1 MIIAIDG
8 PAGAGKST
16 ISKLVAKK
24 IQFQYV
30 DTGAMY
36 RAITLH
42 FLEKGVSPDQAAA
55 EVANLNASIKM
66 NGQQIFF
73 NGKDVSRQIRSLEV
87 NQAVS
92 DYAAIPAIRF
102 LLVEL
107 QREIGKDQDIVA
119 DGRDMGTYVF
129 PEAEL
134 KIFLTASVEV
144 RAKRRF
150 DEMRNKGESVEWA
163 DIVHN
168 IRERDRIDSERE
180 MAPLKKADD
189 AIEVDTSDLTIQQ
202 VVDRILDLIQSKKQ
216 AEAKL

>member
-16 ISKLVAKK
+16 ISKLVAKEL
-24 IQFQYV
+24 QFQYV

-42 FLEKGVSPDQAAA
+42 FLGQGISPEDAA
-55 EVANLNASIKM
+55 ENAANLRASIQM
-66 NGQQIFF
+66 NGQQIVF
-73 NGKDVSRQIRSLEV
+73 NGRDVSREIRSLEV

-92 DYAAIPAIRF
+92 AYAAIPAIRIF
-102 LLVEL
+102 LVKL
-107 QREIGKDQDIVA
+107 QRQIGKDQNIVV
-119 DGRDMGTYVF
+119 DGRDIGTYVF

-150 DEMRNKGESVEWA
+150 DEMRAKGEAVEWA
-163 DIVHN
+163 DIVEN

-189 AIEVDTSDLTIQQ
+189 AVEVDTSDLTIQE
-202 VVDRILDLIQSKKQ
+202 VVDRILDLIQDKKR
-216 AEAKL
+216 AEVKS

>member
-66 NGQQIFF
+66 NGQEIYF
-73 NGKDVSRQIRSLEV
+73 NGRDVSRQIRSLEV

-92 DYAAIPAIRF
+92 AYAAIPAIRF

-144 RAKRRF
+144 RARRRF

-202 VVDRILDLIQSKKQ
+202 VVDRILDLIQLKKQ

>member
-16 ISKLVAKK
+16 ISKLVAKEL
-24 IQFQYV
+24 QFQYV

-42 FLEKGVSPDQAAA
+42 FLGQGISPEDAA
-55 EVANLNASIKM
+55 ENAANLRASIQM
-66 NGQQIFF
+66 NGQQIVF
-73 NGKDVSRQIRSLEV
+73 NGRDVSREIRSLEV

-92 DYAAIPAIRF
+92 AYAAIPAIRIF
-102 LLVEL
+102 LVKL
-107 QREIGKDQDIVA
+107 QRQIGKDQNIVV
-119 DGRDMGTYVF
+119 DGRDIGTYVF

-150 DEMRNKGESVEWA
+150 DEMRAKGEAVEWA
-163 DIVHN
+163 DIVEN

-189 AIEVDTSDLTIQQ
+189 AVEVDTSNLSIQE
-202 VVDRILDLIQSKKQ
+202 VVDRILDLIQDKKR
-216 AEAKL
+216 AEVKS

>member
-16 ISKLVAKK
+16 ISKLVAKEL
-24 IQFQYV
+24 QFQYV

-42 FLEKGVSPDQAAA
+42 FLDQGISPEDAAGQAA
-55 EVANLNASIKM
+55 NLRASIEM
-66 NGQQIFF
+66 NGHQIVF
-73 NGKDVSRQIRSLEV
+73 NGRDVSREIRSLEV

-92 DYAAIPAIRF
+92 AYAAIPAIRVF
-102 LLVEL
+102 LVSL
-107 QREIGKDQDIVA
+107 QRQIGKDQDIVV
-119 DGRDMGTYVF
+119 DGRDIGTYVF
-129 PEAEL
+129 PEAEV

-150 DEMRNKGESVEWA
+150 DEMRAKGEDVEWA
-163 DIVHN
+163 DIVEN

-189 AIEVDTSDLTIQQ
+189 AVEVDTSDLTIQE
-202 VVDRILDLIQSKKQ
+202 VVDCILDLIQSKKR
-216 AEAKL
+216 AEVQS

>member
-16 ISKLVAKK
+16 ISKLVAKEL
-24 IQFQYV
+24 QFQYV

-42 FLEKGVSPDQAAA
+42 FLDQGISPEDAAEQAA
-55 EVANLNASIKM
+55 NLRASIQM
-66 NGQQIFF
+66 NGHQIVF
-73 NGKDVSRQIRSLEV
+73 NGRDVSREIRSLEV

-92 DYAAIPAIRF
+92 AYAAVPAIRIF
-102 LLVEL
+102 LVKL
-107 QREIGKDQDIVA
+107 QRQIGKDQDIVV
-119 DGRDMGTYVF
+119 DGRDIGTYVF
-129 PEAEL
+129 PEAEV
-134 KIFLTASVEV
+134 KIFLTASVDV

-150 DEMRNKGESVEWA
+150 DEMRAKGEAVEWT
-163 DIVHN
+163 DIVEN

-189 AIEVDTSDLTIQQ
+189 AVEMDTSDLTIQE
-202 VVDRILDLIQSKKQ
+202 VVDRILDLIQSKKR
-216 AEAKL
+216 AEVRA

>member
-163 DIVHN
+163 DIVYN
-168 IRERDRIDSERE
+168 ICERDRIDSERE

>member
-16 ISKLVAKK
+16 ISKLVAKEL
-24 IQFQYV
+24 QFQYV

-42 FLEKGVSPDQAAA
+42 FLGQGISPEDAAGQAA
-55 EVANLNASIKM
+55 NLRASIQM
-66 NGQQIFF
+66 NGQQIVF
-73 NGKDVSRQIRSLEV
+73 NGRDVSREIRSLEV

-92 DYAAIPAIRF
+92 AYAAIPAIRIF
-102 LLVEL
+102 LVKL
-107 QREIGKDQDIVA
+107 QRQIGKDQNIVV
-119 DGRDMGTYVF
+119 DGRDIGTYVF

-150 DEMRNKGESVEWA
+150 DEMRAKGEAVEWA
-163 DIVHN
+163 DIVEN

-189 AIEVDTSDLTIQQ
+189 AVEVDTSDLTIQE
-202 VVDRILDLIQSKKQ
+202 VVDRILDLIQDKKR
-216 AEAKL
+216 AEVKS

>member
-66 NGQQIFF
+66 NGQQIYF
-73 NGKDVSRQIRSLEV
+73 NGRDVSRQIRSLEV

-92 DYAAIPAIRF
+92 AYAAIPAIRF